1 MNCLFE
7 MHFCFKPRTSVGF
20 WYSVHNGIFDGPQ
33 PAIQVALSL
42 TSGADGLQA
51 DSIDSTDL
59 NATL

>member
-1 MNCLFE
+1 MICLPE
-7 MHFCFKPRTSVGF
+7 MKICFKQRPSIGF
-20 WYSVHNGIFDGPQ
+20 WYSDHSGVVDGPQ
-33 PAIQVALSL
+33 PAIQVALRL